1 MRRVLIVGATS
12 AIAEATA
19 RHFAAAGDAIFL
31 VGRRAD
37 RLRAIA
43 ADLDIREAAS
53 VGFHLMDINDL
64 DRHALML
71 EVAEKALGGG
81 IDTVL
86 IAHGTLANQKA
97 CQQDPQLAVQELGT
111 NAVSTIALLT
121 PLANRFEK
129 QGFGTLAVISS
140 VAGDRGRESNYVYG
154 SAKAA
159 LDTFLE
165 GLRQRLHKAGVR
177 VVTIKPGFIDTPM
190 TEAFKKGILWA
201 SPERVSKRI
210 YQSLNSSRDVV
221 YAPFYWR
228 YIMLV
233 VRLMPRMVFKAIRL

>member
-19 RHFAAAGDAIFL
+19 RHFAAAGDALFL
-31 VGRRAD
+31 IGRRAD
-37 RLRAIA
+37 RLQAIA
-43 ADLDIREAAS
+43 ADLGVRGANS
-53 VGFHLMDINDL
+53 VGVHSMDINDL
-64 DRHALML
+64 DQHEPALAAAD
-71 EVAEKALGGG
+71 EALGG

-86 IAHGTLANQKA
+86 IAHGTLADQKA
-97 CQQDPQLAVQELGT
+97 CQEDPLLAVQELNT

-129 QGFGTLAVISS
+129 QRFGTLAVISS

-159 LDTFLE
+159 LDAFLE

-177 VVTIKPGFIDTPM
+177 VVTIKPGFVDTPM
-190 TEAFKKGILWA
+190 TAAFTKGVLWA

-210 YQSLNSSRDVV
+210 YRSLNNSSDIV

-228 YIMLV
+228 YIMLII
-233 VRLMPRMVFKAIRL
+233 RLIPRVIFKAIRL

>member
-19 RHFAAAGDAIFL
+19 RRFADAGDALFL
-31 VGRRAD
+31 IGRRVD

-43 ADLDIREAAS
+43 ADLDVRGAAS
-53 VGFHLMDINDL
+53 VGFHPMDINDL
-64 DRHALML
+64 DRHATIL
-71 EVAEKALGGG
+71 EVAEKALGG

-97 CQQDPQLAVQELGT
+97 CQQDPRLAVQELGT

-121 PLANRFEK
+121 LLANLLEK

-140 VAGDRGRESNYVYG
+140 VAGDRGRASNYVYG

-159 LDTFLE
+159 LDAFLE

-177 VVTIKPGFIDTPM
+177 VITIKPGFVDTPM

-201 SPERVSKRI
+201 SPEHVSKRI
-210 YQSLNSSRDVV
+210 YQSLNNSLDVI
-221 YAPFYWR
+221 YTPFYWR
-228 YIMLV
+228 YIMLII
-233 VRLMPRMVFKAIRL
+233 RLMPRMVFKAIRL

>member
-1 MRRVLIVGATS
+1 MRRVLIIGATS

-19 RHFAAAGDAIFL
+19 RHFADAGDALFL

-37 RLRAIA
+37 RLQAIA
-43 ADLDIREAAS
+43 ADLGVRGAAH
-53 VGFHLMDINDL
+53 VGFHPMDINDL
-64 DRHALML
+64 DQHTSIL
-71 EVAEKALGGG
+71 EMAEKVLGG

-97 CQQDPQLAVQELGT
+97 CQRDPQLAVQELST

-121 PLANRFEK
+121 PLANRLEK

-159 LDTFLE
+159 VDAFLE

-177 VVTIKPGFIDTPM
+177 VITIKPGFVDTPM

-201 SPERVSKRI
+201 SPEHVSNRI
-210 YQSLNSSRDVV
+210 YRSLNKNGLDVV
-221 YAPFYWR
+221 YTPFYWR
-228 YIMLV
+228 YIMLI
-233 VRLMPRMVFKAIRL
+233 VRLMPRMIFKAIRI

>member
-19 RHFAAAGDAIFL
+19 RHFAAAGDALFL

-37 RLRAIA
+37 RLKAIA
-43 ADLDIREAAS
+43 ADLSVRGAAS
-53 VGFHLMDINDL
+53 VGLHSMDVNEL
-64 DRHALML
+64 DQHEAML
-71 EVAEKALGGG
+71 EAAEKAMGG

-86 IAHGTLANQKA
+86 IAHGTLADQKA
-97 CQQDPQLAVQELGT
+97 CQQDPRLTIQELGT
-111 NAVSTIALLT
+111 NAVNTIALLT
-121 PLANRFEK
+121 PLANRLEE

-177 VVTIKPGFIDTPM
+177 VVTIKPGFVDTPM

-201 SPERVSKRI
+201 SPDRVSKRI
-210 YQSLNSSRDVV
+210 YRSLNNSFDVV
-221 YAPFYWR
+221 YTPFYWR
-228 YIMLV
+228 YIMLII
-233 VRLMPRMVFKAIRL
+233 RLMPRMIFKTIRL

>member
-1 MRRVLIVGATS
+1 MRKVLIVGATS

-19 RHFAAAGDAIFL
+19 RHFADAGDALFL

-37 RLRAIA
+37 RLQAIA
-43 ADLDIREAAS
+43 ADLGVRGAAS
-53 VGFHLMDINDL
+53 VGFQPMDINDL
-64 DRHALML
+64 DRHAAML
-71 EVAEKALGGG
+71 DLAEKALGG

-86 IAHGTLANQKA
+86 IAHGTLADQKA
-97 CQQDPQLAVQELGT
+97 CQQDPRLAVQEFGT

-121 PLANRFEK
+121 PLANRLEQ

-159 LDTFLE
+159 LDAFLE

-177 VVTIKPGFIDTPM
+177 VVTIKPGFVDTPM

-201 SPERVSKRI
+201 SPERVGKRI
-210 YQSLNSSRDVV
+210 YWSLNNSPDIV

-228 YIMLV
+228 YIMLI

>member
-1 MRRVLIVGATS
+1 MRRVLIIGATS

-19 RHFAAAGDAIFL
+19 RHFAAAGDALFL

-37 RLRAIA
+37 RLKAIA
-43 ADLDIREAAS
+43 ADLDVRGAAS
-53 VGFHLMDINDL
+53 VGVHSMDVNDL
-64 DRHALML
+64 DRHEAMF
-71 EVAEKALGGG
+71 EVAEKALGG

-86 IAHGTLANQKA
+86 IAHGTLADQKA
-97 CQQDPQLAVQELGT
+97 CQQDPQLAIKELGT

-121 PLANRFEK
+121 PLANRLEE

-159 LDTFLE
+159 LDAFLE

-177 VVTIKPGFIDTPM
+177 VVTIKPGFVDTPM
-190 TEAFKKGILWA
+190 TEAFKKGILWT

-210 YQSLNSSRDVV
+210 YWSLNNSPDVV
-221 YAPFYWR
+221 YVPFYWR

-233 VRLMPRMVFKAIRL
+233 VRLMPRTVFKAIRL

>member
-1 MRRVLIVGATS
+1 MRRVLIIGATS

-19 RHFAAAGDAIFL
+19 RHFAAAGDALFL
-31 VGRRAD
+31 VGRRTD
-37 RLRAIA
+37 RLQAIA
-43 ADLDIREAAS
+43 ADLDVRGAAS
-53 VGFHLMDINDL
+53 VGVQSMDINDL
-64 DRHALML
+64 DRHEAML
-71 EVAEKALGGG
+71 EVAEKALGG

-86 IAHGTLANQKA
+86 IAHGTLADQKA
-97 CQQDPQLAVQELGT
+97 CQQDPRLAIKELGT

-121 PLANRFEK
+121 LLANRLEE

-159 LDTFLE
+159 LDAFLE

-177 VVTIKPGFIDTPM
+177 VVTIKPGFVDTPM
-190 TEAFKKGILWA
+190 TEAFKKGILWT

-210 YQSLNSSRDVV
+210 YWSLNNSPDVV
-221 YAPFYWR
+221 YVPFYWR

-233 VRLMPRMVFKAIRL
+233 VRLVPRTVFKAIRL